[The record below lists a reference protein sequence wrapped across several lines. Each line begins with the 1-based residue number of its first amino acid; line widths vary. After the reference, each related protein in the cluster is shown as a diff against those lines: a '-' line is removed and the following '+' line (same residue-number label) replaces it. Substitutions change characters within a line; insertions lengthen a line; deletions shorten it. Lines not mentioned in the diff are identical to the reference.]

1 MGIKS
6 ACMTPRGGFWAH
18 LTCVEISW
26 AHLAQGSP
34 GGDLV
39 GSGGLTW
46 HSGLPEEGWNRLV
59 SLKWLL
65 PAIPRV

>member
-6 ACMTPRGGFWAH
+6 ACMAPRGGFWAH

-39 GSGGLTW
+39 GSGGLW
-46 HSGLPEEGWNRLV
+46 WAHLAFRAPRRGLEQAG
-59 SLKWLL
+59 
-65 PAIPRV
+65 